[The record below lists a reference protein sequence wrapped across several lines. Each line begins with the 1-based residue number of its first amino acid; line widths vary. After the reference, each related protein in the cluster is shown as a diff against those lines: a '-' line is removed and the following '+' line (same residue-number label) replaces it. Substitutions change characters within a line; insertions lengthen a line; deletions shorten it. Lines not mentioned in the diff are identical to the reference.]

1 MKNLIY
7 LTAVCFFAFTSCE
20 DLEQYQPPD
29 ANSKPDETPPSAN
42 FAAIQNEGDG
52 EAWKNYTFTNASR
65 SATDYLWDFGDG
77 NTSADFEPQHTF
89 PGEGTFTVSLTASD
103 ALGAMDTQTQEVEVI
118 EPEAPAV
125 PDPFLLNADFDRLP
139 KSSGS
144 DCSCS
149 GWINRSLGDQGET
162 SSGNG
167 AEDNLL
173 KFDNL
178 EPDHIYQEFEVLPN
192 ANYIVTFLAQFR
204 GIPAGQTEA
213 TSQIE
218 VRVLSGSG
226 YESGYTPQYYTDTT
240 LIPQDDFGYT
250 SLTQIEDSSNNILT
264 QVITNPGN
272 TDFLTYAYAFNS
284 GANSSLAFYMRGIGG
299 PSTGE
304 FGFNSGGEELRID
317 FIEIEADLD

>member
-1 MKNLIY
+1 MKKIIFL
-7 LTAVCFFAFTSCE
+7 LSVFTVALFSCE
-20 DLEQYQPPD
+20 DLQQYELPE
-29 ANSKPDETPPSAN
+29 ANSIEDETPPQAS
-42 FAAIQNEGDG
+42 FGAIQGEGSP
-52 EAWKNYTFTNASR
+52 EAWKSFTFTNGSI
-65 SATDYLWDFGDG
+65 SATDYIWDFGDG
-77 NTSADFEPQHTF
+77 NTSTDFEPQHTF

-103 ALGAMDTQTQEVEVI
+103 ALGASDTQTQDIEVV

-167 AEDNLL
+167 SSDNLI

-178 EPDHIYQEFEVLPN
+178 EPDHIYQEFEVVPN
-192 ANYIVTFLAQFR
+192 SEYVITFLAQFR

-218 VRVLSGSG
+218 LRILSGNG
-226 YESGYTPQYYTDTT
+226 YVDGYTPIYYTDTE
-240 LIPQDDFGYT
+240 IMPQDDFGYT
-250 SLTQIEDSSNNILT
+250 SISQVEDSTNNILS

-272 TDFLTYAYAFNS
+272 TDFLTYSYIFNS
-284 GANSSLAFYMRGIGG
+284 GANNSLAIYMRGIGG

-304 FGFNSGGEELRID
+304 FGFNSGGEELRVD
-317 FIEIEADLD
+317 FIEIEANL